1 MRSPATRAILEA
13 VCRAVVPPALDDV
26 APSSAELAAFVAR
39 YVERLPP
46 SSAYGLVA
54 SLWLLELLSALST
67 GRRLSRL
74 PRARR
79 AAVLQA
85 WAESRLGSRRL
96 VARVATGFALLAL
109 YAAPSVRRKLELPC

>member
-1 MRSPATRAILEA
+1 MRSAATRAILEA

-26 APSSAELAAFVAR
+26 APPPAELAAFVAGF
-39 YVERLPP
+39 VERLPP

-54 SLWLLELLSALST
+54 SLWLLELFTALST

-79 AAVLQA
+79 AAVLQV

-96 VARVATGFALLAL
+96 VARVVTGFALLAL
-109 YAAPSVRRKLELPC
+109 YAAPSVRRRLELPC